1 MYRVVHEGRR
11 DVARQ
16 HIDVRG
22 HSEAGPAAVYALLID
37 GATWPEWSPI
47 GSFTLERPGPDEP
60 EGVGAIRLFRTGRV
74 RSHERIVER
83 VPDRR
88 FSYELVSGLAIKGY
102 RAVVELTPEGTGTGI
117 HWHSSFDAKVPG
129 TGWIY
134 RRTLDRFIRQVVAG
148 LAARATVPVV
158 G

>member
-1 MYRVVHEGRR
+1 M
-11 DVARQ
+11 ARQ
-16 HIDVRG
+16 HIDVRA
-22 HSEAGPAAVYALLID
+22 HSEAAPTAVYALLID

-47 GSFTLERPGPDEP
+47 GSFALDRPGVDEP

-74 RSHERIVER
+74 RSRERIVER

-88 FSYELVSGLAIKGY
+88 FSYELISGLAIKGY
-102 RAVVELTPEGTGTGI
+102 RAVVELTPEGTGTAI

-134 RRTLDRFIRQVVAG
+134 RTALDRFIRQVVAG
-148 LAARATVPVV
+148 LAARAAAPVA
-158 G
+158 GSSAG